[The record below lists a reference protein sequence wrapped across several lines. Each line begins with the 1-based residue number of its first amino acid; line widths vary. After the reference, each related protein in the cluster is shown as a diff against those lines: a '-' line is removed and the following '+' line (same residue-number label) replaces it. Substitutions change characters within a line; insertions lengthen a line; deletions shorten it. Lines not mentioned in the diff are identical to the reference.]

1 MKAMTRILQHKLF
14 WLALLVG
21 LAIALYCGALPV
33 SLDRHQL
40 QGHFQHGDWGVVF
53 FIVAHII
60 AAAVGLPGTLLVVVG
75 GGVFG
80 LLWGTL
86 WSVIGATLG
95 AIAAF
100 YMARY
105 LLRDWIEQRF
115 ARSRHLRRL
124 NSTIGAN
131 SLVCVLVTRLAPVSP
146 FSLVNFLF
154 GLTQISLRPY
164 AVGTLVGILPGT
176 LLYTWL
182 GITGVEVMRGGSMI
196 PLGLAIAA
204 LLGLSVLPS
213 LMTSSRR

>member
-1 MKAMTRILQHKLF
+1 MHRILRHKLF
-14 WLALLVG
+14 WLALLAS
-21 LAIALYCGALPV
+21 LAIAIYCGAGSF
-33 SLDRHQL
+33 SLDRDQL
-40 QGHFQHGDWGVVF
+40 HGHFQHADWGVAL

-60 AAAVGLPGTLLVVVG
+60 ATMVGLPGTLLVMVG
-75 GGVFG
+75 GSVFG

-100 YMARY
+100 SVARY

-115 ARSRHLRRL
+115 ATSRHLHRL
-124 NSTIGAN
+124 NGTIGAN
-131 SLVCVLVTRLAPVSP
+131 SLVCVVVTRLAPVSP

-154 GLTQISLRPY
+154 GLTQISLQPY
-164 AVGTLVGILPGT
+164 AIGTLVGILPGT

-182 GITGVEVMRGGSMI
+182 GIAGMEAIDGGSMVPI
-196 PLGLAIAA
+196 ALAIAA

-213 LMTSSRR
+213 LVASHRR